1 MVEGTTISVTVE
13 GEEIELIGDT
23 EVTLRDV
30 NPDFSNIEDLTE
42 YRFNVKDADADNNED
57 SPVIITI
64 EVDGPNGY
72 AKKVIEG
79 RKAKGI

>member
-1 MVEGTTISVTVE
+1 MVQGTTITISVE

-23 EVTLRDV
+23 DITLRDV
-30 NPDFSNIEDLTE
+30 NPDFSNIVDLTNF
-42 YRFNVKDADADNNED
+42 RFNIKDADEDNNED

-72 AKKVIEG
+72 AKKVLEG
-79 RKAKGI
+79 RKAKSF